1 MQLWPTGTHAACS
14 PPTHLRTHAK
24 QLRSVIS
31 RTFFSRCSF
40 VTQLLMFI
48 VTIFLHTLWSTTDS
62 SEGPPLVW
70 LLGWWPHT
78 TSSAHSAITWQVLL
92 SYSWAGTNVTLT
104 LPAPLNTHTSELSL
118 LIRFF
123 VLISIFFFLVCLQK
137 PTQLLRILYLLC
149 RATLSCVL
157 QADCRLTL
165 HLYGMAAI
173 ATRR

>member
-92 SYSWAGTNVTLT
+92 SYSWAGTSVTLT

-123 VLISIFFFLVCLQK
+123 VLISIFFSLSAFKYHHNFWEFSTCSVEQPSAVFCRQTAGSSSIYMAWLQ
-137 PTQLLRILYLLC
+137 
-149 RATLSCVL
+149 
-157 QADCRLTL
+157 
-165 HLYGMAAI
+165 
-173 ATRR
+173 